1 MRFSGD
7 LLIGRLIVVIRVQW
21 IPAGAAGAAQ
31 SGGLREP
38 LLQPTPPAHQQ
49 GRHHPHR

>member
-1 MRFSGD
+1 VI
-7 LLIGRLIVVIRVQW
+7 LIGRLIVVILVQW

-31 SGGLREP
+31 PGRLREP